1 MEDRV
6 QAPIAASIY
15 WMLPGPRGFIDSVS
29 HAIAH
34 SRALVVAAQGRAV
47 TGFGYAFEHALRA
60 SHADT
65 DQPVRLNVEDGSHIE
80 SDVGH
85 HMGMATMS
93 PSQLARHAIGKR
105 HTIVLA
111 PKTPRAVEKCR
122 QYLMD
127 FADASQGASA
137 RGTVT
142 LVVVRADL
150 GASWPKTAGLSQVQF
165 SGALSTEEMRA
176 YVGMRMIGRRGP
188 GSAALTQHLVAEFAG
203 FDAGFAEELM
213 RLDEHDLLELPQS
226 LSLVAHRMS
235 TTDAIWRE
243 SRFDTGSVAEI
254 NGDVQAHVLHEW
266 HLASHKG
273 PMREAAARSIASRYW
288 RAALHA
294 LMPWLEERRHRIVMI
309 LTPALEVYLSPTG
322 GMMRKTS
329 SRGDRVIEIAISDL
343 ECNDLVQMQ
352 LDRQN
357 QFMVFDPHQKAAAD
371 ICFKV
376 TRVRNDLAHM
386 KCPDPDAIV
395 ALVQAMDELLRDSP

>member
-1 MEDRV
+1 
-6 QAPIAASIY
+6 
-15 WMLPGPRGFIDSVS
+15 
-29 HAIAH
+29 
-34 SRALVVAAQGRAV
+34 
-47 TGFGYAFEHALRA
+47 
-60 SHADT
+60 
-65 DQPVRLNVEDGSHIE
+65 
-80 SDVGH
+80 
-85 HMGMATMS
+85 
-93 PSQLARHAIGKR
+93 
-105 HTIVLA
+105 
-111 PKTPRAVEKCR
+111 
-122 QYLMD
+122 
-127 FADASQGASA
+127 
-137 RGTVT
+137 
-142 LVVVRADL
+142 
-150 GASWPKTAGLSQVQF
+150 
-165 SGALSTEEMRA
+165 
-176 YVGMRMIGRRGP
+176 
-188 GSAALTQHLVAEFAG
+188 
-203 FDAGFAEELM
+203 
-213 RLDEHDLLELPQS
+213 
-226 LSLVAHRMS
+226 MS